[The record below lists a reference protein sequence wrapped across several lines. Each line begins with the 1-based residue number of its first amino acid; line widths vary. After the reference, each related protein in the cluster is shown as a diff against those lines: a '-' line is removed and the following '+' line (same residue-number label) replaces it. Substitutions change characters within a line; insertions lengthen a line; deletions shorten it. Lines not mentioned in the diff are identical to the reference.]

1 MHQHFS
7 RTYQQAREHF
17 IKACCDFKGE
27 LASIK
32 HPEQGPDGDI
42 FMDIGCF
49 GDKSAQRV
57 VVISSGTHGVEGYT
71 GSGIQSLLLHE
82 GLYARLPAGTRLLM
96 VHGVNPY
103 GFAWQRRTN
112 ESNIDLNR
120 NFISF
125 EKAPV
130 NKG

>member
-1 MHQHFS
+1 MVAMGLSVCFKYVGYATNSSLGEQTMHQHFF

-27 LASIK
+27 LTSIK

-71 GSGIQSLLLHE
+71 GSGSN
-82 GLYARLPAGTRLLM
+82 LYCFMRAYALDYQPAH
-96 VHGVNPY
+96 VC
-103 GFAWQRRTN
+103 
-112 ESNIDLNR
+112 
-120 NFISF
+120 
-125 EKAPV
+125 
-130 NKG
+130 